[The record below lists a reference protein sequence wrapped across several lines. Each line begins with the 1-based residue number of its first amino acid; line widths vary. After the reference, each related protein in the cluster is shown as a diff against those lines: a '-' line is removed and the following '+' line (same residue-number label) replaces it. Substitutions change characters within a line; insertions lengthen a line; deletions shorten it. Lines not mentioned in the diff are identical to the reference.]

1 MSRRSICAI
10 MIAIVAVCLLA
21 GCSIGG
27 NQTKNETTEEKP
39 KGPST
44 EKSDLNK
51 YYGLATGEVMLMV
64 NARLS
69 ESKGVVSNGKK
80 YVPISL
86 ISAIDSRFYWNE
98 YEKQMIITDAANQ
111 YFFQADKTGYREN
124 DTQKSSDAPMVISK
138 NDEVYVCTEVLQQ
151 HGRMEVSESTSPERV
166 TIFTNGK
173 QVYRAT
179 VKAESGAIMRE
190 GRDETYPI
198 IAALEKDTILYL
210 AEELTGNVWSKVMTG
225 DGRWGYVSNLETTT
239 YAQLTFNVK
248 AKGAAYTRHAID
260 GNVCMVWHQ
269 IGGTIDE
276 ADFKAAVK
284 DTKGLN
290 VISPTWFGF
299 ADTQGG
305 ITSLASESYVKA
317 AHAAGMKVW
326 ALADDFAKT
335 VKGLDVLSH
344 TNTRQALINNLVS
357 EVTRVGA
364 DGINIDFE
372 YITKESAPHFLQF
385 LRELYLACKEKGLT
399 ISTDNYYPNQLNA
412 HYRLEEQCEFVD
424 YIIFMGYDE
433 HYSKSKEAGSVASIG
448 FVKGGVEAMLA
459 KVPANRLVL
468 GIPFFTRKWMVNEP
482 HDEGDPVPNEAA
494 GMDTIKKF
502 IKDNGGTTEWN
513 EECGQNYAEET
524 VEGKLVKVWVEDTE
538 SMKLKLDVMK
548 DNGLAGCSAWRLG
561 MESKDVWA
569 LIQSYFTAE

>member
-10 MIAIVAVCLLA
+10 MIAIVAVCLLV
-21 GCSIGG
+21 GCSLG
-27 NQTKNETTEEKP
+27 NQTKNETTEEEP

-51 YYGLATGEVMLMV
+51 FYGLGSNDVMLMV

-69 ESKGVVSNGKK
+69 ESKGVLSNGKK
-80 YVPISL
+80 YVPLSL
-86 ISAIDSRFYWNE
+86 VSELDSCFYWNAN
-98 YEKQMIITDAANQ
+98 EKQMIITDAANQ
-111 YFFQADKTGYREN
+111 YFFQADQAGYRVN
-124 DTQKSSDAPMVISK
+124 DTAKTSDAPMVISK
-138 NDEVYVCTEVLQQ
+138 NNEVYVCTEVLQE
-151 HGRMEVSESTSPERV
+151 HGRLEVTESSSPERV

-173 QVYRAT
+173 QVYKST
-179 VKAESGAIMRE
+179 VKAEDGTIMRE
-190 GRDETYPI
+190 GLGETNPI
-198 IAALEKDTILYL
+198 VAELEKDTILYL
-210 AEELTGNVWSKVMTG
+210 AEDLTGNVWSKVMTA
-225 DGRWGYVSNLETTT
+225 DGRWGYVSNLDT
-239 YAQLTFNVK
+239 YPYTQNTRTVK
-248 AKGAAYTRHAID
+248 TKGEAYTRHALS

-269 IGGTIDE
+269 LGGAIGD

-299 ADTQGG
+299 ADTDGG

-326 ALADDFAKT
+326 ALADDFAKN

-344 TNTRQALINNLVS
+344 TESRQALIKNLVA

-385 LRELYLACKEKGLT
+385 LRELYLACKEYGLT

-433 HYSKSKEAGSVASIG
+433 HYSKSKEEGSVASIG
-448 FVKGGVEAMLA
+448 FVKGGVEAMLN
-459 KVPANRLVL
+459 KVPANRLIL
-468 GIPFFTRKWMVNEP
+468 GVPFFARKWMVNEP
-482 HDEGDPVPNEAA
+482 HAEGDPVPNEAA

-502 IKDNGGTTEWN
+502 IKDNGGTAEWD
-513 EECGQNYAEET
+513 ETCGQNYAEVT
-524 VEGKLVKVWVEDTE
+524 VEGKLVKIWVEDTE

-561 MESKDVWA
+561 MESKDVWT
-569 LIQSYFTAE
+569 LIQSYFTKD

>member
-10 MIAIVAVCLLA
+10 MIAIVAVFLLA

-27 NQTKNETTEEKP
+27 NQTKNETEEEP

-51 YYGLATGEVMLMV
+51 FYGLASNEVMLMV

-69 ESKGVVSNGKK
+69 ESKGVLSNGRK

-98 YEKQMIITDAANQ
+98 NEQQMIITDAANQ
-111 YFFQADKTGYREN
+111 YFFQADQNGYREN
-124 DTQKSSDAPMVISK
+124 NTVKTSEAPFVISR
-138 NDEVYVCTEVLQQ
+138 NDEVYVCVELLQE
-151 HGRMEVSESTSPERV
+151 HGRMEVTESSSPERV

-173 QVYRAT
+173 QIYRAT
-179 VKAESGAIMRE
+179 VKAEDGAIMRE
-190 GRDETYPI
+190 GRDETHPI

-210 AEELTGNVWSKVMTG
+210 AEDLSGNVWSKVMTA
-225 DGRWGYVSNLETTT
+225 DGRWGYVSNLDTTT
-239 YAQLTFNVK
+239 YALLTFNVK
-248 AKGAAYTRHAID
+248 AKGAAYTRHAIE

-269 IGGTIDE
+269 VGAAIDD

-299 ADTQGG
+299 KDKEGN

-326 ALADDFAKT
+326 ALADDFAKD

-344 TNTRQALINNLVS
+344 TASRQALINNLVS

-385 LRELYLACKEKGLT
+385 LRELYLACKENGLT

-459 KVPANRLVL
+459 KVPANRLIL
-468 GIPFFTRKWMVNEP
+468 GVPFFARKWMVNEA
-482 HDEGDPVPNEAA
+482 HEEGDPVPNEAA
-494 GMDTIKKF
+494 GMDAIKKF
-502 IKDNGGTTEWN
+502 IKDNGGTSAWD
-513 EECGQNYAEET
+513 EECGQSYAEVT
-524 VEGKLVKVWVEDTE
+524 VEGKLVKIWVEDTE
-538 SMKLKLDVMK
+538 SLKLKLDVMK
-548 DNGLAGCSAWRLG
+548 ENGLIGCSAWKLG
-561 MESKDVWA
+561 MESKDVWEV
-569 LIQSYFTAE
+569 IQSYFTTE